1 LFDVREEA
9 NRESL
14 VLFLTLYFTIK
25 KHDIRGLV
33 VVLMD
38 LPSVVALKQIVC
50 NFIDSVE
57 KQADGNARR
66 SEPRPW
72 TACGRVSYG
81 AGLAARSL

>member
-1 LFDVREEA
+1 LFDVREAA

-38 LPSVVALKQIVC
+38 LPSVVALKQIVR
-50 NFIDSVE
+50 NFID
-57 KQADGNARR
+57 KR
-66 SEPRPW
+66 
-72 TACGRVSYG
+72 
-81 AGLAARSL
+81 